1 MQFSISTGLFY
12 DERIHKDVPGDAV
25 DVTGDQFQELSTG
38 RNAGKQI
45 VLQAGHLV
53 LVDPAPFV
61 QTREEE
67 EARERV
73 WRDQEVARTAWLR
86 ERHRDEQDLQR
97 ETTLS
102 AGQFGELLGYLQD
115 LRDWPQS
122 ARFPVLEHRPIAP
135 VWVADQQL

>member
-1 MQFSISTGLFY
+1 MQFSISTGCFY
-12 DERIHKDVPGDAV
+12 DTRIHEDIPGDAV
-25 DVTGDQFQELSTG
+25 YVSDAQFQELSTG
-38 RNAGKQI
+38 RNTGKQI
-45 VLQAGHLV
+45 VIQAGDLV

-67 EARERV
+67 EARERM
-73 WRDQEVARTAWLR
+73 WRDQEVTRTAWLR

-102 AGQFGELLGYLQD
+102 AEQFVELLSYLQE

-122 ARFPVLEHRPIAP
+122 DQFPVLEHRPVAP
-135 VWVADQQL
+135 PWIADQSQ